1 MCWKNKRLQV
11 RNLAFLVLMVAT
23 ACGGAQVL
31 KTDAPASAIRAAE
44 ESGAAKVPRAS
55 LHLQLAKEEM
65 DQSQKLAKNGEKE
78 QATSFLARAE
88 VDAELAV
95 VLSHE
100 QSEKAA
106 AAQAVERV
114 RLLQQENR

>member
-1 MCWKNKRLQV
+1 MKRLIPV
-11 RNLAFLVLMVAT
+11 LLLLAT
-23 ACGGAQVL
+23 GCGAQAL
-31 KTDAPASAIRAAE
+31 KTDDSASAIRAAE

-65 DQSQKLAKNGEKE
+65 DQAQKLAKAGEKDK
-78 QATSFLARAE
+78 ATSDLTRAE
-88 VDAELAV
+88 ADAELAV

-100 QSEKAA
+100 QSEKNE

-114 RLLQQENR
+114 RVLQSENR